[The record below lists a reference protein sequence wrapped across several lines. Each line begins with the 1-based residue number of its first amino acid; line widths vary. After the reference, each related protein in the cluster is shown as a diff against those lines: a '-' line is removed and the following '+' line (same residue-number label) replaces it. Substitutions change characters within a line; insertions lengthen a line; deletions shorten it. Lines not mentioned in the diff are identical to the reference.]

1 LKGFSIAGFGCG
13 ENKEIRTKLIKEIV
27 ELLPNDKP
35 RFLSGIGFPLDI
47 LEAIELGIDMFH
59 SKYSNFRLL
68 IAAVILHKLHIW
80 DWGFILQ
87 SISQKHQKGQ
97 CLLISKMG
105 NTNWTKIHCC
115 RIVNASVAKTTLED
129 TFIIFGTQR
138 SYYSIYWLHCKLNLL
153 LILQG
158 TTLGITRDF

>member
-1 LKGFSIAGFGCG
+1 
-13 ENKEIRTKLIKEIV
+13 
-27 ELLPNDKP
+27 
-35 RFLSGIGFPLDI
+35 
-47 LEAIELGIDMFH
+47 MFH

-158 TTLGITRDF
+158 TTLGITRDFQSKFEIRFKRRNLMISKSSFVGSIKRKWIPWLIGNLIKRNL